1 MPCFYKGDMMDS
13 EKSKPGDIV
22 HSANAAEICK
32 SAGIVMAKLAWD
44 LVNTDAIYGETF
56 AEETAERLATLS
68 ELLYVLF
75 NKEAEILRTLEV
87 PFPEGVTAVVAVNP
101 LKRHSMD
108 AHQPND

>member
-22 HSANAAEICK
+22 YSANAAEICK

-75 NKEAEILRTLEV
+75 NKEAKILRTLEV
-87 PFPEGVTAVVAVNP
+87 PFPEGVTAFVAVNP
-101 LKRHSMD
+101 LKLHSMD
-108 AHQPND
+108 KRQSDD

>member
-1 MPCFYKGDMMDS
+1 MDS

-22 HSANAAEICK
+22 LTATAAEICK

-56 AEETAERLATLS
+56 AEETSERLATLS

-75 NKEAEILRTLEV
+75 NKEKEVLGALEV
-87 PFPEGVTAVVAVNP
+87 PFPEGVVGVVAVNP
-101 LKRHSMD
+101 MKRNSMD
-108 AHQPND
+108 KRQSDD